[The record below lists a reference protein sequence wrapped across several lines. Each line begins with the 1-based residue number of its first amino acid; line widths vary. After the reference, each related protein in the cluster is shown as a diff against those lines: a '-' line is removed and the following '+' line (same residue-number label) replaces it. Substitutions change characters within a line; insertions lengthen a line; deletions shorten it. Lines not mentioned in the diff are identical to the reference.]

1 MSQSVNTTLQAIA
14 ERLHEEG
21 IFTGGPPQLFES
33 AGRLQ
38 FSTLI
43 REGLW
48 PHSKV
53 LDIGCGALRAGY
65 WLVRFLEPE
74 RYYGIEPNRKMLD
87 KGIEYVLTPELLR
100 AKRPAFNHNDRF
112 DVSVFSCK
120 FDVFLARSIWTHAS
134 KPQIQTMLDGFRDFS
149 EPGAFFLTS
158 FIPGKWYSRDYRGA
172 TWVGKSDHCETPGL
186 VSHRFGWVQNECR
199 VRGLTLEQLP
209 DPPFNGQLWLKICH

>member
-87 KGIEYVLTPELLR
+87 KGIEYVLTPECS
-100 AKRPAFNHNDRF
+100 APNDRL
-112 DVSVFSCK
+112 SITMIASTCRS
-120 FDVFLARSIWTHAS
+120 LAANSMYSWLDRSGRMPRSRRFKRCLT
-134 KPQIQTMLDGFRDFS
+134 
-149 EPGAFFLTS
+149 AFATS
-158 FIPGKWYSRDYRGA
+158 PNQERS
-172 TWVGKSDHCETPGL
+172 S
-186 VSHRFGWVQNECR
+186 
-199 VRGLTLEQLP
+199 
-209 DPPFNGQLWLKICH
+209 